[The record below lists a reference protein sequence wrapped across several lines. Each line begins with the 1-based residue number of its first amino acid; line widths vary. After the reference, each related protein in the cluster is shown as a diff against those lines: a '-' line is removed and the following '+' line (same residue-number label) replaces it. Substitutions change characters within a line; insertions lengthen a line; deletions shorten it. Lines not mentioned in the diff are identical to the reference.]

1 MDKKINLIFYTLALI
16 VGVSLQAELPFYQA
30 KVWFKMDTFE
40 YVMTIIEQSLDTKMK
55 RHVMGD
61 VLVSVSLLFF
71 DGLAYTVLTLK
82 NDYDNGD

>member
-1 MDKKINLIFYTLALI
+1 
-16 VGVSLQAELPFYQA
+16 
-30 KVWFKMDTFE
+30 MDTFE
-40 YVMTIIEQSLDTKMK
+40 YVMTIIEQSLDAKMK